1 VRELLGRV
9 KATVM
14 GAVANA
20 DVPLEDAA
28 EAAGLPPTAPL
39 DAVHC
44 VVHDEGFFKVE
55 MEAEGLEARMPPPP
69 WDSPI
74 PNPFCCP
81 NALGQHFC
89 RGVPAFG
96 GGGGG
101 SRQAHSLPQRPLS
114 PSRPVPGRQP
124 YRVRSHSI
132 MTGDRRQS
140 GWTCSPRRL

>member
-55 MEAEGLEARMPPPP
+55 MEAEGLEARMPPPLGTP
-69 WDSPI
+69 PSPT
-74 PNPFCCP
+74 PFAAPTRWGSIFAAVC
-81 NALGQHFC
+81 QHL
-89 RGVPAFG
+89 G

-101 SRQAHSLPQRPLS
+101 VTASSQSASAPTVSIQT
-114 PSRPVPGRQP
+114 
-124 YRVRSHSI
+124 RSGPPAISCAV
-132 MTGDRRQS
+132 S
-140 GWTCSPRRL
+140 

>member
-55 MEAEGLEARMPPPP
+55 MEAEGLEARMPPPLGTP
-69 WDSPI
+69 PSPT
-74 PNPFCCP
+74 PFAAPTRWGSIFAAVC
-81 NALGQHFC
+81 QHL
-89 RGVPAFG
+89 

-101 SRQAHSLPQRPLS
+101 SRQTNSLPHRPLS
-114 PSRPVPGRQP
+114 PTRPVPGRQP

>member
-55 MEAEGLEARMPPPP
+55 MEAEGLEARMPPPLGTP
-69 WDSPI
+69 PSPT
-74 PNPFCCP
+74 PFAAP
-81 NALGQHFC
+81 TRWGRNF
-89 RGVPAFG
+89 PAGAPIFGAGGRRVG

-101 SRQAHSLPQRPLS
+101 GHGKLTVCLSAHCLHPDPFRAA
-114 PSRPVPGRQP
+114 
-124 YRVRSHSI
+124 SHIVCGLIAS
-132 MTGDRRQS
+132 
-140 GWTCSPRRL
+140 

>member
-55 MEAEGLEARMPPPP
+55 MEAEGLEARSPPPP
-69 WDSPI
+69 P
-74 PNPFCCP
+74 P
-81 NALGQHFC
+81 
-89 RGVPAFG
+89 G
-96 GGGGG
+96 GGGPPPPGG
-101 SRQAHSLPQRPLS
+101 GTPRGGRGPGGGGPPPPPPGVRGAAPTWCADHCSWIHGKPTVCFSAHTLPPDPFQAA
-114 PSRPVPGRQP
+114 
-124 YRVRSHSI
+124 SHIVCGLRAS
-132 MTGDRRQS
+132 
-140 GWTCSPRRL
+140 

>member
-55 MEAEGLEARMPPPP
+55 MEAEGLEARMPPPLGTP
-69 WDSPI
+69 PSPT
-74 PNPFCCP
+74 PFAGP
-81 NALGQHFC
+81 
-89 RGVPAFG
+89 PFG

-101 SRQAHSLPQRPLS
+101 GHGKLTVCLSAHCLHPDPFRAA
-114 PSRPVPGRQP
+114 
-124 YRVRSHSI
+124 SHIVCGLIAS
-132 MTGDRRQS
+132 
-140 GWTCSPRRL
+140 

>member
-1 VRELLGRV
+1 MRELLGRV

-55 MEAEGLEARMPPPP
+55 MEAEGLEARMPPPLGTP
-69 WDSPI
+69 PSPT
-74 PNPFCCP
+74 PFAAPTRWGSIFAAVC
-81 NALGQHFC
+81 QHL
-89 RGVPAFG
+89 G

-101 SRQAHSLPQRPLS
+101 HGKLTVCLSAHCLHPDPFRAA
-114 PSRPVPGRQP
+114 
-124 YRVRSHSI
+124 SHIVCGLIAS
-132 MTGDRRQS
+132 
-140 GWTCSPRRL
+140 

>member
-55 MEAEGLEARMPPPP
+55 MEAEGLEARCAAPTWCADHCSWIHGKPTVCFSAHTLPP
-69 WDSPI
+69 D
-74 PNPFCCP
+74 PF
-81 NALGQHFC
+81 
-89 RGVPAFG
+89 
-96 GGGGG
+96 
-101 SRQAHSLPQRPLS
+101 QAA
-114 PSRPVPGRQP
+114 
-124 YRVRSHSI
+124 SHIVCGLRAS
-132 MTGDRRQS
+132 
-140 GWTCSPRRL
+140 